1 MKKIYVTPKTKVVNT
16 NLHTQMCGASKN
28 ITSSNDL
35 VLGSRRLLIEDDE
48 DDYVDDNANDE
59 FFRSW

>member
-1 MKKIYVTPKTKVVNT
+1 MKKIYVTPETKVVNT

-35 VLGSRRLLIEDDE
+35 VLGSRRLRFEDDE
-48 DDYVDDNANDE
+48 DDYVDGNAFDDL
-59 FFRSW
+59 FRN